1 MEEEKKETEIIDD
14 DLLPIAQKKQEE
26 VLEKLVKADTKDEVT
41 DLTNLFNLNQ
51 VKRNAIQVNAL
62 NGVKDTLIQQM
73 ADRLSKTPNN
83 FNNTDIANWMKV
95 VQQALDTSQKGVDQI
110 STMPTIVNQQNT
122 QVNVNVID
130 NLSKD
135 SRDRIADAI
144 KAIIENNKKTSE
156 DVQEIH
162 TTSVLTD
169 DEEDDE
175 LFEQPE
181 EIAEEQIEETS
192 QEINNLEEPEDGNNN
207 NK

>member
-95 VQQALDTSQKGVDQI
+95 VQQALDTSQKSVDQI

-207 NK
+207 K